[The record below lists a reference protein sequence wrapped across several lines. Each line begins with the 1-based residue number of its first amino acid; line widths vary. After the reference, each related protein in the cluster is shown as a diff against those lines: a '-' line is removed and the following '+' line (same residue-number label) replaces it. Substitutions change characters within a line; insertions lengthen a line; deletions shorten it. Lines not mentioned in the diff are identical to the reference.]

1 MANFSDTFRKLSLPI
16 LLVSTLITAILAFGL
31 INSPPEF
38 NTDLD
43 AFTPESSQND
53 AHERIH
59 EYFPDETRPLFINV
73 ESDDGSNILDYQKII
88 VMYEHVSKLKNLS
101 QVQGN
106 SVVSWTTTPTII
118 QTALDEEANGTKLSS
133 VNSWNNLV
141 DLVVDDDTECRLTDD
156 DQFLSTATYASSAL
170 LNKDFDF
177 SPTCDYL
184 SDGQGDSTPIT
195 SSTLWV
201 LEIDPEMSE
210 PESCLLYT
218 SDAADE

>member
-1 MANFSDTFRKLSLPI
+1 MDTTNLEESMANFSDTFRKLSLPI

-118 QTALDEEANGTKLSS
+118 QTALDEEANGTKLS
-133 VNSWNNLV
+133 
-141 DLVVDDDTECRLTDD
+141 
-156 DQFLSTATYASSAL
+156 LSL
-170 LNKDFDF
+170 
-177 SPTCDYL
+177 
-184 SDGQGDSTPIT
+184 IH
-195 SSTLWV
+195 
-201 LEIDPEMSE
+201 I
-210 PESCLLYT
+210 
-218 SDAADE
+218 